1 MVVGAIL
8 RMTGKALAKKF
19 LSKPVKTFKAVSKVT
34 PHFKKK
40 LVAGAIGGGVAG
52 GYLGKGTKSIGRIF
66 GAEKKKK
73 KKD

>member
-19 LSKPVKTFKAVSKVT
+19 LKSSAGKS
-34 PHFKKK
+34 FKKMK
-40 LVAGAIGGGVAG
+40 ATPGGKHFWKKAGAGSIGGGIAG
-52 GYLGKGTKSIGRIF
+52 GYLARRN
-66 GAEKKKK
+66 KK